1 MKNAVIMLWLAVFTI
16 GMLLLEVMFR
26 CSLECHI
33 GEVIGGVLLVCL
45 GTGWCVKLRRPR
57 KKIIFSIVGGLI
69 LIAAMEV
76 AINIVNL
83 VAVIDFWKNIPSL
96 SVIFPLLLVF
106 YIPFVYVGAIWIYLY
121 YFCDLRDVVTK
132 LKQDI

>member
-1 MKNAVIMLWLAVFTI
+1 M
-16 GMLLLEVMFR
+16 
-26 CSLECHI
+26 
-33 GEVIGGVLLVCL
+33 
-45 GTGWCVKLRRPR
+45 
-57 KKIIFSIVGGLI
+57 IV
-69 LIAAMEV
+69 AMEV

-83 VAVIDFWKNIPSL
+83 AAVIDFWKNIPSL